1 VSEIHA
7 LTPIFLVLI
16 GGTSF
21 LERGSDD
28 TGVVHGVVAAL
39 RLQGR
44 TMAIPWLSGFA
55 SYSSLS
61 KRVEPFMRY
70 AKERF
75 VQRIHDGNPAGGKD
89 FLWHLVSFHSP
100 VSLVSCLLLSLPSM
114 LTEHGGAE

>member
-1 VSEIHA
+1 
-7 LTPIFLVLI
+7 
-16 GGTSF
+16 
-21 LERGSDD
+21 
-28 TGVVHGVVAAL
+28 
-39 RLQGR
+39 
-44 TMAIPWLSGFA
+44 
-55 SYSSLS
+55 
-61 KRVEPFMRY
+61 MRY